1 MLGDVPAQLRGCLL
15 PARKQGPQ
23 LAPWDL
29 LSFSPPSKVGPAFLL
44 RRWHRLRGMNGN
56 FLLPGPSQHDSGRLR
71 LEKLNQSARR
81 PRISPNTN
89 HTDYFQRAAS
99 GSAEFCPL
107 WTQRLSAAAQKMR
120 NEFVEM
126 SPGKGFVILT
136 FTRCE
141 KP

>member
-1 MLGDVPAQLRGCLL
+1 MLRDVPAQLRGCLL

-71 LEKLNQSARR
+71 LEKLNQRVLVGQGFPQTLITLITSSVLPLALQSFVHCGRSVCLLLPRR
-81 PRISPNTN
+81 
-89 HTDYFQRAAS
+89 
-99 GSAEFCPL
+99 
-107 WTQRLSAAAQKMR
+107 
-120 NEFVEM
+120 
-126 SPGKGFVILT
+126 
-136 FTRCE
+136 
-141 KP
+141 